1 MYLKMTR
8 FSRKKL
14 FLSSDLNMAPYC
26 SSISEAN
33 QGQDNSSQSR
43 YDLYG
48 VINHRGTAWF
58 GHYTSYA
65 RLLANNDAA
74 KTEIGWRT
82 FDDERVSALSN
93 VKDIVRSDAYVL
105 FYRHRHLSVNFSI
118 QEQLQRLL
126 TESTQ

>member
-1 MYLKMTR
+1 MTR

-74 KTEIGWRT
+74 KTEIG
-82 FDDERVSALSN
+82 
-93 VKDIVRSDAYVL
+93 K
-105 FYRHRHLSVNFSI
+105 
-118 QEQLQRLL
+118 
-126 TESTQ
+126 

>member
-1 MYLKMTR
+1 
-8 FSRKKL
+8 
-14 FLSSDLNMAPYC
+14 LS
-26 SSISEAN
+26 I
-33 QGQDNSSQSR
+33 
-43 YDLYG
+43 
-48 VINHRGTAWF
+48 
-58 GHYTSYA
+58 
-65 RLLANNDAA
+65 
-74 KTEIGWRT
+74 KGWRT